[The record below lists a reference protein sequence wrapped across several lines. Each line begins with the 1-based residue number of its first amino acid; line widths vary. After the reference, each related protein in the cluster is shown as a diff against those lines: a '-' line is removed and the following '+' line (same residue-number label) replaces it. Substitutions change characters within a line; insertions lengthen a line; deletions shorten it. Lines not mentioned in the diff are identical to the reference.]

1 LIIVANLKKR
11 RLIFA
16 AVFLSI
22 ISVAAIEFIT
32 LQWASSSMRMHM
44 SMSGTDPQLKI
55 CDFDTVFAH
64 NHTHVIYPS
73 ENPTKPLGR
82 HWASTSDW
90 TASAFLT
97 TKLTN
102 FTEGFDTDGSF
113 VNQTSGSPAGPQGQG
128 IVSFGGP
135 IVNVPVYYYEVN
147 KIAPVIH
154 VDTTGAR
161 GPGEPWSLWY
171 YQNGTSITQ
180 TAAGIDEHN
189 DYFLIEVFKDSEER
203 NVFIAY
209 GISGKG
215 TYAAGKYFHSIYPN
229 IDSSTSQWVIVKWE
243 DTNTDSFVNGP
254 SDGDTYTV
262 VTSG

>member
-1 LIIVANLKKR
+1 
-11 RLIFA
+11 
-16 AVFLSI
+16 
-22 ISVAAIEFIT
+22 
-32 LQWASSSMRMHM
+32 M
-44 SMSGTDPQLKI
+44 
-55 CDFDTVFAH
+55 VFAY
-64 NHTHVIYPS
+64 NYTRVIYPS

-90 TASAFLT
+90 TSSAFLT

-102 FTEGFDTDGSF
+102 FTEGFDTDESF
-113 VNQTSGSPAGPQGQG
+113 VNQTSGNPVGQQKQG

-135 IVNVPVYYYEVN
+135 IVNVAVYYYEVN

-154 VDTTGAR
+154 VDTIGAR

-171 YQNGTSITQ
+171 YQNGTSITE

-189 DYFLIEVFKDSEER
+189 DYFLIEVFKDSEGR
-203 NVFIAY
+203 DVFIAY

-229 IDSSTSQWVIVKWE
+229 IESLTSHWVIVKWE
-243 DTNTDSFVNGP
+243 DTNADSFVNGP
-254 SDGDTYTV
+254 TDGDTYTV
-262 VTSG
+262 VASD